1 MMKGIGGFFEL
12 ELRRGEHYHEGA
24 LRLNTARNSF
34 EYVLRVRSYSKVY
47 IPYYTCEAVLEP
59 LKRLGVEYG
68 FYAINE
74 HLEPEREIRLEKG
87 EAFLYTNY
95 FGLKQGCMG
104 RLAGIYGN
112 RLIVDNAQAFY
123 APRVEGV
130 DTFYSPRKFFGVP
143 DGGYLYT
150 NRRLEGGLLRDV
162 SWERMGHLLRR
173 VDEGAEAG
181 YALFRKNEDALDDN
195 PIRSMSRLTERMLEG
210 VDYERAGRQRR
221 GNFLYLHE
229 RLKGRNRLD
238 MKLQDEEVPMVYPFW
253 TDGGEDLKKEL
264 IRNKIY
270 VATYWPNVP
279 EWTEEG
285 TLEYDLAK
293 NVVALPVDQR
303 YTKKELEHIVNLLL

>member
-1 MMKGIGGFFEL
+1 MTEGIGGYFEL
-12 ELRRGEHYHEGA
+12 ELRRGGHYHTGA
-24 LRLNTARNSF
+24 LRLNTARNCL
-34 EYVLRVRSYSKVY
+34 EYVLRTRRYTRVHV
-47 IPYYTCEAVLEP
+47 PYYTCGAVLEP
-59 LKRLGVEYG
+59 LRRLDVTYE
-68 FYAINE
+68 FYAIDGR
-74 HLEPEREIRLEKG
+74 LEPKDTVGLKEG

-95 FGLKQGCMG
+95 FGLKQECVE
-104 RLAGIYGN
+104 RLAGIYGG
-112 RLIVDNAQAFY
+112 RLIVDDAQAFY

-130 DTFYSPRKFFGVP
+130 DTFYSPRKFFGVS

-150 NRRLEGGLLRDV
+150 DGRLEEALSRDV

-181 YALFRKNEDALDDN
+181 YALFRENEDALDDN
-195 PIRSMSRLTERMLEG
+195 PIRLMSRLTERMLEG

-221 GNFLYLHE
+221 ENFLYLHK
-229 RLKGRNRLD
+229 RLKGRNWLD
-238 MKLQDEEVPMVYPFW
+238 MKLQDEDVPMVYPFW
-253 TDGGEDLKKEL
+253 TDGGKDLRKEL

-270 VATYWPNVP
+270 VATYWPNVL

-285 TLEYDLAK
+285 TLEYDLTK

>member
-130 DTFYSPRKFFGVP
+130 DTFYSPRKFFGVS
-143 DGGYLYT
+143 DGGYLYMDS
-150 NRRLEGGLLRDV
+150 RLEDELSRDI
-162 SWERMGHLLRR
+162 SWDRMGHLLRR

-181 YALFRKNEDALDDN
+181 YALFRENEDALDNN
-195 PIRSMSRLTERMLEG
+195 PIRLMSRLTERILEG
-210 VDYERAGRQRR
+210 VDYEWIRQRR
-221 GNFLYLHE
+221 RENFLYLHGCLGE
-229 RLKGRNRLD
+229 YNKFKIELEDR
-238 MKLQDEEVPMVYPFW
+238 EVPMVYPLW
-253 TDGGEDLKKEL
+253 LDRGEELKKEL
-264 IRNKIY
+264 ISYEVSYFSSQRTNC
-270 VATYWPNVP
+270 PN
-279 EWTEEG
+279 
-285 TLEYDLAK
+285 
-293 NVVALPVDQR
+293 R
-303 YTKKELEHIVNLLL
+303 

>member
-1 MMKGIGGFFEL
+1 MMEGIGGYFEL
-12 ELRRGEHYHEGA
+12 ELWHGGHYHAGA
-24 LRLNTARNSF
+24 LRLNTARNCL
-34 EYVLRVRSYSKVY
+34 EYVLRTRCYAKVHV
-47 IPYYTCEAVLEP
+47 PYYTCGAVLEP
-59 LKRLGVEYG
+59 LRRLGVAYE
-68 FYAINE
+68 FYAIDRR
-74 HLEPEREIRLEKG
+74 LEPEDTVGLKEG

-95 FGLKQGCMG
+95 FGLKQECVE
-104 RLAGIYGN
+104 RLARIYGG
-112 RLIVDNAQAFY
+112 RLIVDDAQAFY

-150 NRRLEGGLLRDV
+150 DRRLEEELPRDV

-181 YALFRKNEDALDDN
+181 YALFRKNENALDDN
-195 PIRSMSRLTERMLEG
+195 SIRSMSRLTERMLEG

-221 GNFLYLHE
+221 ENFLFLHD

-238 MKLQDEEVPMVYPFW
+238 MKLQDEKVPMVYPFW

-264 IRNKIY
+264 IRSKIY